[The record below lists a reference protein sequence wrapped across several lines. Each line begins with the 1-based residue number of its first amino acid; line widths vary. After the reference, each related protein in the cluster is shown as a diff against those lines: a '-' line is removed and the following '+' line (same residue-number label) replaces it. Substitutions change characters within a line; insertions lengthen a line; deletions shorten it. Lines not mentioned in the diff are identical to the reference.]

1 MEQSVTRPAVIPISP
16 VLRLRQFDGN
26 YAAFLPGYEDPV
38 VYRNS
43 EGILDDAKKPDL
55 AYIRGMCGYLNSV
68 GEFYYIEAL
77 EGDRFIPVGD
87 VTVKAE
93 NPPIA
98 IWYPAYRRRGIG
110 TAVMRTVIARLKEL
124 GVTKITGT
132 RIFKWNPESK
142 RMHERRGF
150 VQVGENEKEYLYDLD
165 LTAVD

>member
-1 MEQSVTRPAVIPISP
+1 MEEKSSRPVIIPVTPT
-16 VLRLRQFDGN
+16 LRLRQFDGN

-55 AYIRGMCGYLNSV
+55 AYVRGMCDYLNHA

-77 EGDRFIPVGD
+77 EGDAFVPVGD

-98 IWYPAYRRRGIG
+98 IWYPQYRGRGIG
-110 TAVMRTVIARLKEL
+110 TTVMRAVIARLKEL
-124 GVTKITGT
+124 GVTKITRT
-132 RIFKWNPESK
+132 RVFKWNPESK
-142 RMHERRGF
+142 RMHEQLGF
-150 VQVGENEKEYLYDLD
+150 VQVGENEQEYLFDLD
-165 LTAVD
+165 LTTFV